1 MYISQV
7 SEFSADLSRNDVRN
21 ALHAPVDFEPNFVL
35 NLTKTG
41 VENEHPKWSGYKIL
55 INACKWVWK

>member
-21 ALHAPVDFEPNFVL
+21 ALHAPVNFEPNFVL
-35 NLTKTG
+35 NLTKKKRT
-41 VENEHPKWSGYKIL
+41 PKMKRL
-55 INACKWVWK
+55 